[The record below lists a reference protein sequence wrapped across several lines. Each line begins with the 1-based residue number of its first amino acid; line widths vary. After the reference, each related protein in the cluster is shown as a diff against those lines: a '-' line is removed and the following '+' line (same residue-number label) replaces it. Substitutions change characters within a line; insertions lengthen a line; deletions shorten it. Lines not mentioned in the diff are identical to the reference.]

1 MVIKISLEKNKPVT
15 FAYIVGA
22 MYRQALINIGF
33 SPDTH
38 IYDLP
43 LDRIKKNHSS
53 SSGKYIL
60 RVAKTYE
67 SLEGLEKDIFLNDFL
82 EKGRHYRFWY
92 LSRCNSRDYGRAR
105 KNTLRDISSL
115 IKKETKS

>member
-1 MVIKISLEKNKPVT
+1 MVIKISLEKNDPIT

-43 LDRIKKNHSS
+43 LDRIKKNHHS
-53 SSGKYIL
+53 SSGKYVL
-60 RVAKTYE
+60 RIAETYN
-67 SLEGLEKDIFLNDFL
+67 SLEGMEKDIFLMDFL

-92 LSRCNSRDYGRAR
+92 LSLCNDRDYKKAR
-105 KNTLRDISSL
+105 KETLKDISSL
-115 IKKETKS
+115 IKKEAKS